1 MTRRVAVIGSGVS
14 GLVAAYVLARDPHAH
29 VTVYEAEDRLGGHAD
44 THEVGALQIDTG
56 FIVHND
62 RTYPT
67 LTRLFDELGVTTQP
81 SEMSMSVHDQ
91 ASGLQYAGAMGLRG
105 LFPSPANVGN
115 PRYLRMLGE
124 IRRFHRQANRL
135 LGTPDDVRTLATFLA
150 DGGFSAYF
158 CRHFATPLVACVWS
172 CDPEVALDY
181 PARYLFTFLE
191 HHGMLSVFGSP
202 SWRTVSGGSREY
214 VAEVAAGLDEIRLSH
229 KVTDV
234 LQVADGVRVTD
245 SEGTCSSYDAV
256 VVATHPDQALAMLV
270 APSKEQ
276 RQVLGAMRYSANI
289 AQLHTDES
297 VLPRHRRAR
306 ASWNYQRRVEG
317 DGRVLV
323 TYDLTRLMRLPDA
336 GRRYLVTLNGTD
348 VVDPDSVI
356 ATREYAHPIYDRE
369 SVAAQQR
376 LPEIGTDRIAFAGAY
391 HGWGF
396 HEDGALSGLRA
407 AEQLGGSWDSPAT
420 VIRRHA
426 GVPGRPDRVAG
437 QAPQPPQRGDGFRG
451 RPRGV
456 AGRNL
461 GLGVEASAPNPR
473 FPRPTG
479 ESGSALYTTTIQ
491 HTRVEPIR
499 NDFTYRSY
507 SWLVDLDDL
516 PRPSGPRGWLLR
528 RLASFEARDHI
539 GDPHRSLRENIDAL
553 LDTHGIDLAGGRVQM
568 LANARVLGYVFNP
581 ITVFWCHDRC
591 GALAAVVVEVH
602 NTYGG
607 RFAYLCRPDEHGHA
621 SVAKRLYVSP
631 FNDTSG
637 HYDIRVPEPGERVLV
652 SVTLKREG
660 QPPFAAT
667 LNGVRRPAT
676 TRNQL
681 RAAVIMPF
689 APLVTTTRI
698 RLQGIK
704 LWLRRLPVQPRPPEE
719 LR

>member
-14 GLVAAYVLARDPHAH
+14 GLVAAYVLARDAH

-81 SEMSMSVHDQ
+81 SEMSMSVQDQ
-91 ASGLQYAGAMGLRG
+91 ATGLQYAGAMGLRG
-105 LFPSPANVGN
+105 LFPNPANVVN

-124 IRRFHRQANRL
+124 IRRFHRQAHRL

-214 VAEVAAGLDEIRLSH
+214 VAKVAAGLDEIRLSH

-245 SEGTCSSYDAV
+245 SGGTWSSYDAV

-306 ASWNYQRRVEG
+306 ASWNYQRRVED

-336 GRRYLVTLNGTD
+336 GCRYLVTLNGTD

-356 ATREYAHPIYDRE
+356 ATREYAHPIYDPE

-376 LPEIGTDRIAFAGAY
+376 LPEIGTERIAFAGAY

-407 AEQLGGSWDSPAT
+407 AEQLGGSWD
-420 VIRRHA
+420 
-426 GVPGRPDRVAG
+426 
-437 QAPQPPQRGDGFRG
+437 QQPPTGD
-451 RPRGV
+451 
-456 AGRNL
+456 
-461 GLGVEASAPNPR
+461 SA
-473 FPRPTG
+473 
-479 ESGSALYTTTIQ
+479 ALYTTTIQ

-507 SWLVDLDDL
+507 AWLVDLDDL
-516 PRPSGPRGWLLR
+516 PRPSGARGWLLR

-539 GDPHRSLRENIDAL
+539 GDPHLSLRENIDAL

-581 ITVFWCHDRC
+581 ITVFWCHDGC

-607 RFAYLCRPDEHGHA
+607 RFAYLCHPDEHGHA
-621 SVAKRLYVSP
+621 RVAKRLYVSP

-676 TRNQL
+676 IRNQL
-681 RAAVIMPF
+681 RAAVTMPL
-689 APLVTTTRI
+689 APLVTTIRI